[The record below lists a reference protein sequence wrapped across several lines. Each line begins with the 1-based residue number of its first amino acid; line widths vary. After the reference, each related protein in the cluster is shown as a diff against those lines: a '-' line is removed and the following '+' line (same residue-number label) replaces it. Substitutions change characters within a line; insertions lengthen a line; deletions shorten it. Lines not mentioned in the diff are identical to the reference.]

1 MKLRT
6 DNLGR
11 RRAEGQERGL
21 RPLHP
26 RLPENWISR
35 AVRIS
40 MPDWRWRQFDALV
53 GKVKD
58 FTGAR
63 AAGQVLVQL
72 MDSHMK
78 AAPAAHWLDWEQ
90 EKAKRILRFGGTAA

>member
-1 MKLRT
+1 MNARYDT
-6 DNLGR
+6 LGR
-11 RRAEGQERGL
+11 PRAEGQERGL

-26 RLPENWISR
+26 LLPENWISR

-40 MPDWRWRQFDALV
+40 MSDARWQQFDALI

-63 AAGQVLVQL
+63 AAGQVLSQFI
-72 MDSHMK
+72 DAHAK
-78 AAPAAHWLDWEQ
+78 AAPTVHWLDWEH
-90 EKAKRILRFGGTAA
+90 EKAKRVLKFEGTAA

>member
-6 DNLGR
+6 DTLGR

-63 AAGQVLVQL
+63 AAGQVLAQL
-72 MDSHMK
+72 MDAHTK
-78 AAPAAHWLDWEQ
+78 AAPAVHWLDWEH
-90 EKAKRILRFGGTAA
+90 EKAKRILKFEGTAA